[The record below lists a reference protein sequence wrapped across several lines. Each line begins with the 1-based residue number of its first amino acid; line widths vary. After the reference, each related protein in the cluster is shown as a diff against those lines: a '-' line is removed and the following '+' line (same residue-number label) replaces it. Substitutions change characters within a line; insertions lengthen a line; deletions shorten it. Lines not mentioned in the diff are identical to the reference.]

1 MIYMNIG
8 TMIMMTATSF
18 FCGML
23 FEVYLRG

>member
-1 MIYMNIG
+1 MIYISIG
-8 TMIMMTATSF
+8 TMIMMTVTSF